1 MSFCSKVAMLLPVLS
16 ASGAFGEGVFVNP
29 LRYEI
34 VAPRGAV
41 HEERITLR
49 NDGNATIRL
58 RVGLQE
64 ETAGERR
71 HWIEANL
78 EPVELRPGEMC
89 ERAFFLEIPDDA
101 FGELR
106 ARIIFSGE
114 EKEGGG
120 GVVQVAAR
128 LAVPVY
134 VMIKGTE
141 VRAAEVLEIR
151 ECGGFPGWMEVVV
164 ENKGNVHIRPAG
176 ELRILDAD
184 GRAMLVRAPVNE
196 WGYPV
201 LPGEI
206 VALRAGPMDGGCGPG
221 PRLAEAAL
229 NFDGSKLTSR
239 HVVQP
244 LENIEG
250 LFPGIGK
257 SP

>member
-64 ETAGERR
+64 ETAGKRR

-78 EPVELRPGEMC
+78 DPVELRPGEAC
-89 ERAFFLEIPDDA
+89 ERAFRLAVPDDA
-101 FGELR
+101 SGELR
-106 ARIIFSGE
+106 ARVVFSS
-114 EKEGGG
+114 EGNEVEMG
-120 GVVQVAAR
+120 AMRMTSR

-134 VMIKGTE
+134 VVISGTE
-141 VRAAEVLEIR
+141 VRAAEVLEIW
-151 ECGGFPGWMEVVV
+151 ECAGFPGWMEVVV
-164 ENKGNVHIRPAG
+164 ANRGNVHIRPEG

-184 GRAMLVRAPVNE
+184 GRAMLVRVPVNE

-201 LPGEI
+201 LPGET
-206 VALRAGPMDGGCGPG
+206 VALRAGPLAAVCGPG
-221 PRLAEAAL
+221 PRVAEAAL
-229 NFDGSKLTSR
+229 KFDGSEITSR
-239 HVVQP
+239 HVVQT
-244 LENIEG
+244 LEKIEG
-250 LFPGIGK
+250 VFPGIGK